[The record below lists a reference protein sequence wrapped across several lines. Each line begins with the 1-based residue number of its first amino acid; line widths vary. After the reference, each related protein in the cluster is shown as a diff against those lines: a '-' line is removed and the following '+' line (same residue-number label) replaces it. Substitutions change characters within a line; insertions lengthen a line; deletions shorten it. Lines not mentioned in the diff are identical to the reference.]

1 MPKVFGIHIL
11 ELRPGVKAWDFE
23 DFALNKFLPELKSL
37 NAPGCEF
44 HLLRAD
50 RGARQ
55 DKYVFMMVFD
65 RVETRDRFFPRV
77 DWASPEL
84 IQLIQ
89 PLHSLGEIWESLST
103 REKTDY
109 IQLDEP

>member
-1 MPKVFGIHIL
+1 MPKLFGIHIV
-11 ELRPGVKAWDFE
+11 ELRPGVQAQDFE
-23 DFALNKFLPELKSL
+23 AFALQRFLPALKSL

-50 RGARQ
+50 RGTRQ
-55 DKYVFMMVFD
+55 GKYIFMMVFD
-65 RVETRDRFFPRV
+65 RVETRDRYFPRA

-89 PLHSLGEIWESLST
+89 PLQPLGEIWESLST

-109 IQLDEP
+109 IQLDES

>member
-1 MPKVFGIHIL
+1 
-11 ELRPGVKAWDFE
+11 
-23 DFALNKFLPELKSL
+23 
-37 NAPGCEF
+37 
-44 HLLRAD
+44 
-50 RGARQ
+50 
-55 DKYVFMMVFD
+55 
-65 RVETRDRFFPRV
+65 VETRDKFFPRM